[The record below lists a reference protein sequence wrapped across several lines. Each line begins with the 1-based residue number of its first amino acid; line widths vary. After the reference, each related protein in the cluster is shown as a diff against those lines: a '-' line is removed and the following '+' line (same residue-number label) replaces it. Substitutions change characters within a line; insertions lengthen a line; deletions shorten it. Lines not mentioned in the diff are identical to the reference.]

1 MTYDEENKI
10 GIVGNPD
17 SDNFVR
23 VSLSE
28 FKNKTYLD
36 IRRMWNNEGEILPT
50 KKGVTIQIEDID
62 NLIKILQ
69 KIKG

>member
-10 GIVGNPD
+10 GIIGNVD

-28 FKNKTYLD
+28 FKNKKYLD
-36 IRRMWNNEGEILPT
+36 IRRMWNNDGEILPT
-50 KKGVTIQIEDID
+50 KKGVTIQLDEID
-62 NLIKILQ
+62 NLITILNN
-69 KIKG
+69 IKK